1 MSKQLGVTVTYVVPP
16 TPTYDPSVEVSTID
30 SLVAQGYNAFA
41 VFPDGESAIK
51 PTYQRLISRGI
62 PVFDLAGCTTDPT
75 PALLCYATNVKAS
88 ATYETQVLEQAMG
101 GHGNIA
107 FLTGLLTDANTALR
121 EQGVNQAIA
130 ASGGKVKLAQ
140 LVSNIDSPSSAP
152 PAVESLLASK
162 GSSLNGMLSTDY
174 YPSVAA
180 ASILSSDPQFRHVL
194 FIGQDNSPEV
204 MNAVEKRDIYGT
216 MFQNDYGQAQV
227 AITWLYDML
236 SKGCTV
242 NPNGPFTPI
251 PGPTSHFVNSGYMFV
266 SQSAVG
272 QYIGRAGEHPLLHG
286 PGTRR
291 DFQVPVLPVV
301 KGPERR
307 RGSCVTR
314 FAGFGSNRV
323 RAVALVADQG
333 PAVGLIVLIILT
345 WTVFGVINGSFVS
358 SFNLFGIGQLAARDA
373 VLGMAQAALVVMGR
387 MNLAVGSVG
396 AICVSLLGYMLVSA
410 NIALPLTL
418 LVAAV
423 PAGVTASVIMGVV
436 ELRSGLSSF
445 IVTLAFASAYGGGA
459 LLVSRSAN
467 FQITNSAL
475 NALGSGTFLSAAI
488 CPLVVV
494 ALICGVVTWVIY
506 NRTSFGWKSL
516 AIGANERAARA
527 SGVNAGAVLLGA
539 YALSGLLA
547 ALAAVMESSYELSVN
562 ANVGSDWLLP
572 SFVAVVLGGVTL
584 TGGDI
589 TIGGIL
595 LAAVFFDSLQ
605 SGLTILNVSSY
616 WLNLAEG
623 LVLLVAVIIDQLR
636 RNRRGRLRRDR
647 PVVAVEVTRV

>member
-1 MSKQLGVTVTYVVPP
+1 MRTRQRRRTAGRRRGLRYVVPLLAIAILGVAACSSGASSGGTSSGGSSKATAAGKVIEKSKIKIAIVAGGPNVYFTTWGQVAQVMSKQLGVTVTYVVPP

-41 VFPDGESAIK
+41 VFPAGESAIK

-130 ASGGKVKLAQ
+130 DSGGKVKLAQ

-272 QYIGRAGEHPLLHG
+272 QYIGKPANIP
-286 PGTRR
+286 
-291 DFQVPVLPVV
+291 
-301 KGPERR
+301 
-307 RGSCVTR
+307 
-314 FAGFGSNRV
+314 SNT
-323 RAVALVADQG
+323 AQ
-333 PAVGLIVLIILT
+333 
-345 WTVFGVINGSFVS
+345 
-358 SFNLFGIGQLAARDA
+358 
-373 VLGMAQAALVVMGR
+373 VLGET
-387 MNLAVGSVG
+387 SK
-396 AICVSLLGYMLVSA
+396 
-410 NIALPLTL
+410 
-418 LVAAV
+418 
-423 PAGVTASVIMGVV
+423 
-436 ELRSGLSSF
+436 
-445 IVTLAFASAYGGGA
+445 
-459 LLVSRSAN
+459 
-467 FQITNSAL
+467 
-475 NALGSGTFLSAAI
+475 FLS
-488 CPLVVV
+488 CP
-494 ALICGVVTWVIY
+494 
-506 NRTSFGWKSL
+506 
-516 AIGANERAARA
+516 
-527 SGVNAGAVLLGA
+527 
-539 YALSGLLA
+539 
-547 ALAAVMESSYELSVN
+547 
-562 ANVGSDWLLP
+562 
-572 SFVAVVLGGVTL
+572 
-584 TGGDI
+584 
-589 TIGGIL
+589 
-595 LAAVFFDSLQ
+595 
-605 SGLTILNVSSY
+605 
-616 WLNLAEG
+616 
-623 LVLLVAVIIDQLR
+623 
-636 RNRRGRLRRDR
+636 
-647 PVVAVEVTRV
+647 

>member
-1 MSKQLGVTVTYVVPP
+1 MRTRQRRRTAGRRRGLRYVVPLLAIAILGVAACSSGASSGGTSSGGSSKATAAGKVIEKSKIKIAIVAGGPNVYFTTWGQVAQVMSKQLGVTVTYVVPP

-130 ASGGKVKLAQ
+130 DSGGKVKLAQ

-272 QYIGRAGEHPLLHG
+272 QYIGKPANIP
-286 PGTRR
+286 
-291 DFQVPVLPVV
+291 
-301 KGPERR
+301 
-307 RGSCVTR
+307 
-314 FAGFGSNRV
+314 SNT
-323 RAVALVADQG
+323 AQ
-333 PAVGLIVLIILT
+333 
-345 WTVFGVINGSFVS
+345 
-358 SFNLFGIGQLAARDA
+358 
-373 VLGMAQAALVVMGR
+373 VLGET
-387 MNLAVGSVG
+387 SK
-396 AICVSLLGYMLVSA
+396 
-410 NIALPLTL
+410 
-418 LVAAV
+418 
-423 PAGVTASVIMGVV
+423 
-436 ELRSGLSSF
+436 
-445 IVTLAFASAYGGGA
+445 
-459 LLVSRSAN
+459 
-467 FQITNSAL
+467 
-475 NALGSGTFLSAAI
+475 FLS
-488 CPLVVV
+488 CP
-494 ALICGVVTWVIY
+494 
-506 NRTSFGWKSL
+506 
-516 AIGANERAARA
+516 
-527 SGVNAGAVLLGA
+527 
-539 YALSGLLA
+539 
-547 ALAAVMESSYELSVN
+547 
-562 ANVGSDWLLP
+562 
-572 SFVAVVLGGVTL
+572 
-584 TGGDI
+584 
-589 TIGGIL
+589 
-595 LAAVFFDSLQ
+595 
-605 SGLTILNVSSY
+605 
-616 WLNLAEG
+616 
-623 LVLLVAVIIDQLR
+623 
-636 RNRRGRLRRDR
+636 
-647 PVVAVEVTRV
+647 